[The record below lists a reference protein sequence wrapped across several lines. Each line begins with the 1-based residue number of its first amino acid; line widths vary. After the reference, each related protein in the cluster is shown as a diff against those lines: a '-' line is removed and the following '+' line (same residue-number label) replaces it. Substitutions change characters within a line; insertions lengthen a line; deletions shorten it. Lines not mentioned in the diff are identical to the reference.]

1 MTMVMMELSI
11 SWRHVC
17 RLHLTNLRSHFSVLF
32 TAKKRHAAG
41 AKTATQVKRRR
52 VASVIIDDS
61 SDSDSD
67 VDMMDAEVTLC
78 EFS

>member
-1 MTMVMMELSI
+1 
-11 SWRHVC
+11 
-17 RLHLTNLRSHFSVLF
+17 VLF